1 MMRNLSAKP
10 NRIKRRALPLTAI
23 CLALATALSG
33 CFTGVESTPVISGK
47 DVKRQRASTLSA
59 EQSYLAD
66 IRPAAP
72 SLWAPGK
79 RFIVTDSRIGIVL
92 DVSTD
97 AISGTRRTPTPGD
110 TLRLVAAAPTP
121 TLTEQPEMTLTFIGA
136 HGDSLAYHTGID
148 ERNWKSRQS
157 IEIPFTIDADLIDSV
172 ARRLVGKH
180 LYIIAQRR
188 MSWPDGNIIAPR
200 RYVGVTVRNV
210 RGGTAELPVIVV
222 IEPDDAPGTLQ
233 AVYMTLGDGATATR
247 NFDKVFALE
256 NPRSRYP
263 QIEDDVWQLIC
274 DGKIRLGMTPDECR
288 LSLGAPTEYLKIPST
303 SGMVERWTYPD
314 GVYLIFEDGVLAR
327 YRR

>member
-10 NRIKRRALPLTAI
+10 NRIKRRALPLTAV

-59 EQSYLAD
+59 EQRYLAD

-92 DVSTD
+92 DASTD
-97 AISGTRRTPTPGD
+97 AISGARR
-110 TLRLVAAAPTP
+110 TP

-172 ARRLVGKH
+172 ARRLVGKY

-233 AVYMTLGDGATATR
+233 AVYMPLGDGATATR

>member
-1 MMRNLSAKP
+1 MMQILSANP
-10 NRIKRRALPLTAI
+10 NRSKRRALPLTAV
-23 CLALATALSG
+23 CLALAMALSG

-47 DVKRQRASTLSA
+47 DVLRQRASTLSA
-59 EQSYLAD
+59 EQRYLAD

-72 SLWAPGK
+72 SRWAPGK
-79 RFIVTDSRIGIVL
+79 RLIVTDSRIGIVL
-92 DVSTD
+92 DASTD
-97 AISGTRRTPTPGD
+97 ALSGTRHTPAPGD
-110 TLRLVAAAPTP
+110 TLRLVSAAPTP
-121 TLTEQPEMTLTFIGA
+121 TLTEQPEITLMFTGA

-148 ERNWKSRQS
+148 ERAWKSRQS
-157 IEIPFTIDADLIDSV
+157 LEIPFTIDADVIDSV
-172 ARRLVGKH
+172 AHRLVGKH

-188 MSWPDGNIIAPR
+188 MTWPEGAVITPR
-200 RYVGVTVRNV
+200 RYVGVTVRDV

-247 NFDKVFALE
+247 NFDKVFALD

>member
-1 MMRNLSAKP
+1 
-10 NRIKRRALPLTAI
+10 
-23 CLALATALSG
+23 
-33 CFTGVESTPVISGK
+33 
-47 DVKRQRASTLSA
+47 
-59 EQSYLAD
+59 
-66 IRPAAP
+66 
-72 SLWAPGK
+72 
-79 RFIVTDSRIGIVL
+79 
-92 DVSTD
+92 
-97 AISGTRRTPTPGD
+97 
-110 TLRLVAAAPTP
+110 
-121 TLTEQPEMTLTFIGA
+121 MTLTFIGA

>member
-1 MMRNLSAKP
+1 MMTHISDILNRAKH
-10 NRIKRRALPLTAI
+10 RALPLVV
-23 CLALATALSG
+23 CPVLAAALSG
-33 CFTGVESTPVISGK
+33 CFTGVESTPVISSK
-47 DVKRQRASTLSA
+47 DVQRQRASAISA
-59 EQSYLAD
+59 EQRYLAD

-72 SLWAPGK
+72 SQWTPGK
-79 RFIVTDSRIGIVL
+79 RLIVTDSRIGIVL
-92 DVSTD
+92 DASTD
-97 AISGTRRTPTPGD
+97 ARGTRHTPAQGD

-121 TLTEQPEMTLTFIGA
+121 TLTEQPEMTLTFVGA

-148 ERNWKSRQS
+148 ERSWKSRQS
-157 IEIPFTIDADLIDSV
+157 LEIPFTIDADVIDSV
-172 ARRLVGKH
+172 AHRLIGKH

-188 MSWPDGNIIAPR
+188 MTWPDGAIITPR
-200 RYVGVTVRNV
+200 RYVGVTVRDV

-247 NFDKVFALE
+247 NFDKVFTLD

-263 QIEDDVWQLIC
+263 RIEDDVWQLIC

-288 LSLGAPTEYLKIPST
+288 LSLGAPNEYLKVPST
-303 SGMVERWTYPD
+303 AGMVERWTYPD
-314 GVYLIFEDGVLAR
+314 GVFLIFEDGVLAR